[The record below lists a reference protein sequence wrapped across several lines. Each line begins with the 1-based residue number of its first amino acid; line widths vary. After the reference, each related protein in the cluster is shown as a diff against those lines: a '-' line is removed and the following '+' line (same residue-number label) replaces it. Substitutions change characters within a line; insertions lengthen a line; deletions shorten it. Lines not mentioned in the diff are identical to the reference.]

1 MTRPYKHSKS
11 KMLLLLLAFLLLPLL
26 TTARRTAHNFE
37 GECDMCHVSLADNKM
52 IFTKDI
58 DFLCETC
65 HDELGF
71 SHPSG
76 LKPSF
81 SLPEGFPL
89 DWAGRMTCA
98 TCHNIHGEEKN
109 LLRGQTGRV
118 FCYSCHGENFE
129 THFAEAEPTHS
140 TGKPSRTGF
149 QTLSYEGSVDS
160 LSLEC
165 MGCHDET
172 IVKGAGVWTDRS
184 GGSHPIGVDY
194 MEAYR
199 KDMKRLRHPS
209 TLNPAIK
216 LFNGKV
222 GCGSCHNIYSK
233 EKFYLTVR
241 KDRKSSLC
249 TSCHNQ

>member
-1 MTRPYKHSKS
+1 MF
-11 KMLLLLLAFLLLPLL
+11 LLFLAFLLLPLL
-26 TTARRTAHNFE
+26 TTARRPVHNFE
-37 GECDMCHVSLADNKM
+37 GQCETCHISPPGEEM
-52 IFTKDI
+52 IFSKDI
-58 DFLCETC
+58 DFLCNDC

-98 TCHNIHGEEKN
+98 TCHSIHGEEKY
-109 LLRGQTGRV
+109 LLRGKSGRA
-118 FCYSCHGENFE
+118 FCYACHGENFE
-129 THFAEAEPTHS
+129 THLSQSQPTHS
-140 TGKPSRTGF
+140 ASKSSRAGF
-149 QTLSYEGSVDS
+149 QVVSDEGSVDK

-172 IVKGAGVWTDRS
+172 IVRGSGIWTDRT

-194 MEAYR
+194 MEAYI
-199 KDMKRLRHPS
+199 KRVKHFRHPS
-209 TLNPAIK
+209 AINSAVR
-216 LFNGKV
+216 LFDGKV

-233 EKFYLTVR
+233 EKFYVTVR
-241 KDRKSSLC
+241 SDRKSSLC
-249 TSCHNQ
+249 TSCHIK